1 MRNSRNQ
8 PVAATTGR
16 RDKAMATEQGD
27 GGKLFRQDD
36 RTHYIRNSRVI
47 HRMLRRSTALH
58 SLTLRSFCSR
68 DRMHQDTARLAER
81 EIRRFRPPCSHTSIP
96 PKRSTRRDTGH
107 CKHGN
112 AQFFNDF
119 TATPAGCFRSAFPQ
133 TWPPA
138 PARASVCRTPKFP
151 AHRRLRNFYYL
162 YPIENSKQRAL
173 GMQYPVSVRPT
184 HPPNREKPR
193 IADLPERTSASS
205 RRDGNA
211 HEAIYRK

>member
-1 MRNSRNQ
+1 MSYTACSA
-8 PVAATTGR
+8 V
-16 RDKAMATEQGD
+16 
-27 GGKLFRQDD
+27 RQHC
-36 RTHYIRNSRVI
+36 T
-47 HRMLRRSTALH
+47 
-58 SLTLRSFCSR
+58 
-68 DRMHQDTARLAER
+68 RLPSGPSVR
-81 EIRRFRPPCSHTSIP
+81 EIECIRTPPASPKGKYGVSGRHAAIRVSH